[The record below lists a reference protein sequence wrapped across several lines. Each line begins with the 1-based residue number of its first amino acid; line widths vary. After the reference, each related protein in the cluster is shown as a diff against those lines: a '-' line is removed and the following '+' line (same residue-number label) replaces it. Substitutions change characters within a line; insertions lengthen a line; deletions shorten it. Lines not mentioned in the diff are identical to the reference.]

1 MTPSQDQ
8 YQEEAGQPKLRLS
21 GLRKTFGE
29 KEAVR
34 NLSLDLERGQLL
46 ALLGPSGCGKT
57 TTLRMIA
64 GLETPTSG
72 RITLDGRVLADNKIA
87 LPPERRG
94 LGMVFQ
100 SYALWPHMTVG
111 ENVAFGLK
119 RAGVPKSQIGP
130 KVAEALRLV
139 EMDGSEPR
147 PSSELSGGQQ
157 QRVAIARALAQNP
170 SLVLFDEPLSNLDA
184 VLRESMRF
192 EIRELQ
198 QKAEMT
204 AVYVTHSQ
212 DEALALADQVAV
224 MNDGVIQQLGPPA
237 DLYNRPRN
245 SFVAGF
251 VGLANV
257 VRGEVLELGDDLVVD
272 IRGERV
278 RVPDTGVRPDLAI
291 GDDVSLAARPEN
303 FRIEGT
309 RVEAGSRTPSTDTYR
324 IRGEV
329 LSVVFS
335 GNLVDYFVRLPGDP
349 TPVRVQSL
357 PPTAANPGDHVD
369 LALPGRNIVLLED

>member
-1 MTPSQDQ
+1 MTTHDVMTPSQDQ
-8 YQEEAGQPKLRLS
+8 HQEDATQPKLRLS

-139 EMDGSEPR
+139 EMDGNEPR

-204 AVYVTHSQ
+204 AVYVTH
-212 DEALALADQVAV
+212 
-224 MNDGVIQQLGPPA
+224 
-237 DLYNRPRN
+237 
-245 SFVAGF
+245 
-251 VGLANV
+251 
-257 VRGEVLELGDDLVVD
+257 
-272 IRGERV
+272 
-278 RVPDTGVRPDLAI
+278 
-291 GDDVSLAARPEN
+291 
-303 FRIEGT
+303 
-309 RVEAGSRTPSTDTYR
+309 
-324 IRGEV
+324 
-329 LSVVFS
+329 
-335 GNLVDYFVRLPGDP
+335 
-349 TPVRVQSL
+349 
-357 PPTAANPGDHVD
+357 
-369 LALPGRNIVLLED
+369 